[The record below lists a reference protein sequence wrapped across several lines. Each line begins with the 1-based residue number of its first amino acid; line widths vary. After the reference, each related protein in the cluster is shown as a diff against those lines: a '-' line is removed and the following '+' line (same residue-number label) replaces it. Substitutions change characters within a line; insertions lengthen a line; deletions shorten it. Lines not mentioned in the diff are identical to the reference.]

1 MPRAGVSIPYESTAQ
16 LAFRSIPE
24 QTGINTRIL
33 STIDILG
40 NNIVFIFNELKLVLE
55 IKFKML
61 NIYFP

>member
-33 STIDILG
+33 STSDILG
-40 NNIVFIFNELKLVLE
+40 NNMAFIFNKLKLK
-55 IKFKML
+55 IKLKQML
-61 NIYFP
+61 NISFP

>member
-16 LAFRSIPE
+16 LALSSIPE
-24 QTGINTRIL
+24 QTGMNTRIL
-33 STIDILG
+33 SASDILG
-40 NNIVFIFNELKLVLE
+40 NNNVFIFNELKLE

>member
-33 STIDILG
+33 STSDILG
-40 NNIVFIFNELKLVLE
+40 NNIVFIFNELKYK
-55 IKFKML
+55 IKLKQML
-61 NIYFP
+61 NIYLA

>member
-33 STIDILG
+33 SIIIDILG
-40 NNIVFIFNELKLVLE
+40 NNIVFIFNELK
-55 IKFKML
+55 
-61 NIYFP
+61 

>member
-40 NNIVFIFNELKLVLE
+40 NNIVFIFNELKLE

>member
-1 MPRAGVSIPYESTAQ
+1 MPRAGVSILYESTDQ

-24 QTGINTRIL
+24 QTGMNTRIL

-40 NNIVFIFNELKLVLE
+40 NNIVFIFNELKLE